1 MAEQKTIKLIPYSKE
16 KFPQTKTINGVPVEE
31 ATKKYQTVKVITDEQ
46 GKPVRTGED
55 YFIDEQGNPLKPKE
69 LQEITIS
76 SPAHLSDEEYRQYLL
91 NSQDFNRRQGLPI
104 NYDNIPLFTYDN
116 GITGKR
122 NVNRNTYERYIA
134 ADNKSRA
141 FNKQMDA
148 IVAGATGIMASPYL
162 LGAAAPWITTTFAP
176 GTVGGNILG
185 DTAGMIAI
193 DETSK
198 ALTGRTTGQHIGDAL
213 GLAEDSNWRYATD
226 FANPINIMGPGLLR
240 KGISSGIN
248 YAENLSKNLE
258 EKLSPAINFY
268 TSGRLKGLYD
278 GLKLYSAEQLQAN
291 PSKQFVKFQERPS
304 KLTKKELLGIPKGER
319 NQPLNA
325 HLKGDNAVIMFK
337 EYGSDVTIPDSSIN
351 YNILL
356 KYVPE
361 ARERYGIVDR
371 KDISDE
377 EIARALYKRIQGLS
391 KETGALNEVKE
402 PQLLFRGDTRNYNS
416 LKIRMTPTQL
426 IDKKGTMD
434 NSLGTIFL
442 GEYPGT
448 LPDRYD
454 AVGVTRYLSGK
465 VYNPIINEWQWRAS
479 STIPTVPADHTPGY
493 RVFFEPSLGYRRTPI
508 GFVKDL
514 STAQYPNHLNAFI
527 VKTPY
532 VRDATKEISVLG
544 DDAIIAEFDKAQYR
558 GKQILDQTKDYS
570 DSEIRKLMGDHYTQV
585 LKDAEAKQQGLLRS
599 DAGSP
604 LREEHTKCTYF
615 VVPNF
620 NRFNVKHILPYDL
633 RIPVDWS
640 SHNIYR
646 KNGGKLIRYFNK

>member
-1 MAEQKTIKLIPYSKE
+1 MKKQIPIIQYVNDPRYKE
-16 KFPQTKTINGVPVEE
+16 SIITQNNQNRPFASINGVDVKKIAEEQPYFMVEVDSKDGSLIGVPNSKDLN
-31 ATKKYQTVKVITDEQ
+31 TYYTTQ
-46 GKPVRTGED
+46 GKRYDKQPD
-55 YFIDEQGNPLKPKE
+55 GNWKD
-69 LQEITIS
+69 TDG
-76 SPAHLSDEEYRQYLL
+76 HLWSRDDSG
-91 NSQDFNRRQGLPI
+91 NFSI
-104 NYDNIPLFTYDN
+104 V
-116 GITGKR
+116 KR
-122 NVNRNTYERYIA
+122 NPETVTIGQNFADSYNSIA
-134 ADNKSRA
+134 DWFSKPI
-141 FNKQMDA
+141 
-148 IVAGATGIMASPYL
+148 IVAGDEDTLGGYDGEYTTTPSEQIQIASVPLLWSKPVQTLTAIGGAYAGSATGGAVGKGLAYFGSEDPEVQKASERAGEFAGSL
-162 LGAAAPWITTTFAP
+162 IGGITTAKLYPKVLKITE
-176 GTVGGNILG
+176 NIP
-185 DTAGMIAI
+185 D
-193 DETSK
+193 
-198 ALTGRTTGQHIGDAL
+198 R
-213 GLAEDSNWRYATD
+213 
-226 FANPINIMGPGLLR
+226 
-240 KGISSGIN
+240 
-248 YAENLSKNLE
+248 
-258 EKLSPAINFY
+258 
-268 TSGRLKGLYD
+268 
-278 GLKLYSAEQLQAN
+278 LKLYSAEQLQEN

-391 KETGALNEVKE
+391 KETEALNEVKE

-479 STIPTVPADHTPGY
+479 STIPIVPADHTPGY
-493 RVFFEPSLGYRRTPI
+493 RVFFEPSLGYRGTPI
-508 GFVKDL
+508 GFVKDS

-544 DDAIIAEFDKAQYR
+544 DDAIIAGFDKAQYR
-558 GKQILDQTKDYS
+558 GKQILDRTKDYS

-599 DAGSP
+599 NAGSP
-604 LREEHTKCTYF
+604 LREEHTKYTYF